1 MDIVASRTVADQWR
15 ELART
20 CPDHTFLVHEDL
32 DGRTRELTYGQ
43 VADQVVRTANL
54 FHDLGVRR
62 GDAVALH
69 LGNTPEMVQ
78 CLFGLTVL
86 GAVAVP
92 LHPRVGAQ
100 ECRDVLE
107 RVRASVVV
115 AEPATAGMYDRGGAT
130 GGVRVDRVVV
140 AGTGEPGG
148 FEDLRD
154 RRGAEPV
161 FDEEPTSDDPATIVF
176 TSGSTARPKGVVVTH
191 ANLLFSGIFV
201 GWQASLRP
209 EDRLLTT
216 MPACHV
222 NFQLNALMP
231 VVMAGATLVMVERY
245 SANRFWGQVR
255 AHGATVVQAIATIL
269 RTLLLQPERAADRD
283 NDVREVLYYLPVT
296 DEEKERFEDRFGVR
310 ILNSYGNSECL
321 VGAITDPPLG
331 ERRWPSIGRVGL
343 GYEARVVDED
353 GREVPPG
360 VEGEIRLRG
369 VRGRTLML
377 EYFEDPEATAAAFD
391 ADGWL
396 LTGDIGYVDHDG
408 WFYFVDRRS
417 HFIKR
422 AGENISPAQVE
433 GVLTSHPD
441 IADAAVVGIPDP
453 IHDEAVKAVVVP
465 RPGARLDVEA
475 VLAYCRER
483 LADFKVPGVVEVVD
497 RLPQT
502 RSLKVAKTELT
513 AAAPPA
519 PRTTPVRTPSEKEN

>member
-1 MDIVASRTVADQWR
+1 
-15 ELART
+15 
-20 CPDHTFLVHEDL
+20 
-32 DGRTRELTYGQ
+32 
-43 VADQVVRTANL
+43 
-54 FHDLGVRR
+54 
-62 GDAVALH
+62 
-69 LGNTPEMVQ
+69 
-78 CLFGLTVL
+78 
-86 GAVAVP
+86 
-92 LHPRVGAQ
+92 
-100 ECRDVLE
+100 
-107 RVRASVVV
+107 
-115 AEPATAGMYDRGGAT
+115 
-130 GGVRVDRVVV
+130 
-140 AGTGEPGG
+140 
-148 FEDLRD
+148 
-154 RRGAEPV
+154 
-161 FDEEPTSDDPATIVF
+161 
-176 TSGSTARPKGVVVTH
+176 
-191 ANLLFSGIFV
+191 
-201 GWQASLRP
+201 
-209 EDRLLTT
+209 
-216 MPACHV
+216 
-222 NFQLNALMP
+222 
-231 VVMAGATLVMVERY
+231 
-245 SANRFWGQVR
+245 
-255 AHGATVVQAIATIL
+255 
-269 RTLLLQPERAADRD
+269 
-283 NDVREVLYYLPVT
+283 
-296 DEEKERFEDRFGVR
+296 
-310 ILNSYGNSECL
+310 
-321 VGAITDPPLG
+321 
-331 ERRWPSIGRVGL
+331 
-343 GYEARVVDED
+343 DED